1 MALARILTLNPED
14 ANVFAQ
20 QLREL
25 GFDVEVV
32 NPNEEQ
38 PFPADLEIEFAICDQ
53 QQVLGRAAAIAAQL
67 QAEVVVFPGAI
78 PPLPK
83 PIPAIAEAAE
93 LSEDLAIDSRFDSM
107 EASTEGP
114 EPIVEQPELASHQLS
129 DFAPTL
135 ETQPVPARRTASAF
149 SALAGGLHR
158 GVLGLRAALIDVSS
172 KMRTASASGTKAI
185 GAQARGFRERIAGY
199 AARVRTAREQR
210 LARSRERHAEAALRA
225 AALEQQRRREAE
237 FAAAAHRQELQR
249 LQAENERRLAEVER
263 LRSESHKP
271 VAALEEARLTA
282 EAQHQHD
289 QKSAPTE
296 QKRAWSM
303 APRSGQLRGA
313 FAGAVAA
320 SLFFILGMILANLNA
335 LTPLSRSLANGSVE
349 EQLPFGPTTLHA
361 PPASTKP
368 ASAVSRPQIPAAA
381 PAQPV
386 PAANKP
392 QPARSRAPENKP
404 SPQWHHF
411 QRSSNTSEDNATA
424 NDVVVKHFRPAR
436 KTTQTAQQ
444 EAGLKHYSDQ

>member
-1 MALARILTLNPED
+1 MPLARILTLNPED

-93 LSEDLAIDSRFDSM
+93 LSADLAIDSRFDSM

-135 ETQPVPARRTASAF
+135 ETQPVQERRTASAF

-185 GAQARGFRERIAGY
+185 GAQARRLRERTSVY

-210 LARSRERHAEAALRA
+210 LAMSRERHAEAALRA

-237 FAAAAHRQELQR
+237 FAAAAHQQELQR
-249 LQAENERRLAEVER
+249 MQAENERRLAEAER
-263 LRSESHKP
+263 LRSKSHEQ
-271 VAALEEARLTA
+271 VAAIGETRLTA
-282 EAQHQHD
+282 EAQHQYD
-289 QKSAPTE
+289 QRSAPTE

-303 APRSGQLRGA
+303 APRNGQLRGA

-335 LTPLSRSLANGSVE
+335 LTPLSRSLVNSSVE

-381 PAQPV
+381 PAQPA
-386 PAANKP
+386 PFAKKP
-392 QPARSRAPENKP
+392 NPARTTVPGNKP
-404 SPQWHHF
+404 SPEWHHF
-411 QRSSNTSEDNATA
+411 QRSSSAGEDTTA
-424 NDVVVKHFRPAR
+424 NDVVVKRFGPAR